1 MTTHTLILCKGLN
14 ADGSECA
21 RGEECAHFAP
31 FGTDQKTLNL
41 CAQVGEPF
49 HFFKPWRE
57 MVLGGGFVS
66 VKFIKA
72 TPQRELLA

>member
-21 RGEECAHFAP
+21 RGEECAHFTP

-41 CAQVGEPF
+41 CAQIGEPF

-57 MVLGGGFVS
+57 MVRGTGFVS

-72 TPQRELLA
+72 TPQRELFA

>member
-21 RGEECAHFAP
+21 KGEECAHFTP

-57 MVLGGGFVS
+57 MVQGTGFVS